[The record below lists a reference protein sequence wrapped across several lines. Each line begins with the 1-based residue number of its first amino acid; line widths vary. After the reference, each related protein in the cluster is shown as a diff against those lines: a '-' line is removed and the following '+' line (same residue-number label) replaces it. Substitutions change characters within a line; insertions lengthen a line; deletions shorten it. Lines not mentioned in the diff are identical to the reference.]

1 VFKQAQRLVKRNYVS
16 ILTKIVCDMLP
27 VRDISSFK
35 RSFYSVLDSECS
47 ASPFQS
53 GNKPRR
59 SQNPT
64 VRQILTEIDCNFQLV
79 GDISS
84 FKRSFYS
91 VLHAEC
97 CASPFQRGNKPRR
110 SQNTTVR
117 QILTKID
124 CNFQLVGDISSF
136 KRSFYSV
143 LHAEHSAPCLK
154 CLNKLND
161 S

>member
-1 VFKQAQRLVKRNYVS
+1 VFKQAQRLLKRNYVS

-35 RSFYSVLDSECS
+35 RSFYSDLH
-47 ASPFQS
+47 AYRGGLPFQS

-59 SQNPT
+59 SRKPI
-64 VRQILTEIDCNFQLV
+64 VRQILTKIDCNFQLV

-84 FKRSFYS
+84 LKRSFYS

-117 QILTKID
+117 LILTKID
-124 CNFQLVGDISSF
+124 CNFLPVGDMS
-136 KRSFYSV
+136 
-143 LHAEHSAPCLK
+143 
-154 CLNKLND
+154 
-161 S
+161 